1 MNKVLEYMAFGKAQ
15 VMFDLKEGRASAAG
29 AAVYVKEDSGQKL
42 AEAINRLLDRRAE
55 RERMG
60 QEGIER
66 ITTQLNWDKSVEQ
79 LLAAYATALGGKSDS
94 RGTANGRKAAQ
105 ER

>member
-1 MNKVLEYMAFGKAQ
+1 MRTSTSSGPASTTPATSASSTGP
-15 VMFDLKEGRASAAG
+15 SAAG
-29 AAVYVKEDSGQKL
+29 AAIYVSQDSGQKL
-42 AEAINRLLDRRAE
+42 AEAINRLLDGRVE

-79 LLAAYATALGGKSDS
+79 LLAAYATALAGKSGS
-94 RGTANGRKAAQ
+94 
-105 ER
+105 